1 MRLSRSEQMK
11 IVDQIEQVNARRN
24 WDVILAEES
33 GLTVEQR
40 RARLIGASDVA
51 ALMRLIPF
59 KGARGPWD
67 VYMDLY
73 GLRARQPM
81 NLHMR
86 KGLILEP
93 LLAQIYAETTGNR
106 LFKAAETLPHPQ
118 LAVLTVHVDR
128 LAQETLAPKPNLT
141 VEMKMVGW
149 RVKKHWDDGIPAYVL
164 TQVMAQMSAWGIS
177 QAHVPVDF
185 DDELSIFQ
193 AEIDREV
200 ETVILEA
207 VEAFWRDYI
216 VPMKPPDYDGSSAAG
231 QYLLQKYPKASEK
244 LVQAPDEAILASIA
258 YLSQKTSIEALEARL
273 GASKQHIQE
282 LIGDNKGFMADG
294 WKAQWYDVRGASR
307 TDWKAVQRDLI
318 GHIEPDLL
326 ASIIEYHTKKSPDR
340 RDFRFES
347 T

>member
-1 MRLSRSEQMK
+1 MN
-11 IVDQIEQVNARRN
+11 ITDQIAEVNARRN

-73 GLRARQPM
+73 GLRRRAPM
-81 NLHMR
+81 TLHMR

-93 LLAQIYAETTGNR
+93 LLAQVYAETTGNR
-106 LFKAAETLPHPQ
+106 LFKAAETLAHSQ
-118 LAVLTVHVDR
+118 LPVLTVHVDR

-141 VEMKMVGW
+141 IEMKMVGW

-164 TQVMAQMSAWGIS
+164 TQVMAQMSAWGLG

-193 AEIDREV
+193 AELDSEV

-207 VEAFWRDYI
+207 VEAFWRDHI
-216 VPMKPPDYDGSSAAG
+216 VPMKPPEYDGSSAAG
-231 QYLLQKYPKASEK
+231 QYLLQKYPKAFEK
-244 LVQAPDEAILASIA
+244 VVQAPVEGIEAAKQYQAL
-258 YLSQKTSIEALEARL
+258 KTSLEAFESRI
-273 GASKQHIQE
+273 GTTRQHLQE
-282 LIGDNKGFMADG
+282 LIGTDKGFQADG
-294 WKAQWYDVRGASR
+294 WKAQWYDVKGAAR
-307 TDWKAVQRDLI
+307 TDWKAVQGTLI
-318 GHIEPDLL
+318 EQGMIDRKTLAEVIE
-326 ASIIEYHTKKSPDR
+326 EHTKKSPDR

>member
-1 MRLSRSEQMK
+1 MN
-11 IVDQIEQVNARRN
+11 IIDQIEQVNARRN

-106 LFKAAETLPHPQ
+106 LFKAAETLPYPQ
-118 LAVLTVHVDR
+118 LPILTVHVDR
-128 LAQETLAPKPNLT
+128 LAQETLAPQPNLT
-141 VEMKMVGW
+141 VELKMVGW

-164 TQVMAQMSAWGIS
+164 TQVMAQMSAWGLQ

-185 DDELSIFQ
+185 DDELSIFH
-193 AEIDREV
+193 AEFDREV

-207 VEAFWRDYI
+207 VESFWKNHI

-244 LVQAPDEAILASIA
+244 VVQAPVEGKAAATL
-258 YLSQKTSIEALEARL
+258 YLIHKSALEGLQEAVGTDRQRL
-273 GASKQHIQE
+273 QE
-282 LIGDNKGFMADG
+282 LIGDDKGFMADG
-294 WKAQWYDVRGASR
+294 WKAQWYDVKGAAR

-326 ASIIEYHTKKSPDR
+326 AAIIEGHTKKSPDR

>member
-1 MRLSRSEQMK
+1 MN
-11 IVDQIEQVNARRN
+11 IIDQIEQVNAQRN

-73 GLRARQPM
+73 GLRRRAPM
-81 NLHMR
+81 TLHMR

-93 LLAQIYAETTGNR
+93 LLAQVYAETTGNK
-106 LFKAAETLPHPQ
+106 LFKAAETLAHDQ
-118 LAVLTVHVDR
+118 LPVLTVHVDR
-128 LAQETLAPKPNLT
+128 LAQEILAPKPNLT
-141 VEMKMVGW
+141 IEMKVVGW
-149 RVKKHWDDGIPAYVL
+149 RVKRHWDDGIPAYVL
-164 TQVMAQMSAWGIS
+164 TQVMAQMSAWGIG

-193 AEIDREV
+193 AEIDRDV
-200 ETVILEA
+200 ETVILES
-207 VEAFWRDYI
+207 VEAFWRDHI
-216 VPMKPPDYDGSSAAG
+216 VPMKPPEYDGSSAAG
-231 QYLLQKYPKASEK
+231 QYLLQKHPKASEK
-244 LVQAPDEAILASIA
+244 LVQATVEASEWMSIYHSHKA
-258 YLSQKTSIEALEARL
+258 TLRALEGRMGACKQRL
-273 GASKQHIQE
+273 QE
-282 LIGDNKGFMADG
+282 MIGPDKGFQADG
-294 WKAQWYDVRGASR
+294 WKAQWYDVRGQSR
-307 TDWKAVQRDLI
+307 TDWKGVQGTLI
-318 GHIEPDLL
+318 EQGMIDRKALAEVIE
-326 ASIIEYHTKKSPDR
+326 EHTKKSPDR